1 MSTNRRLAPGM
12 IVYPH
17 KKHSAIG
24 KGIKGFFMLR
34 YETTPRA
41 LLGDR
46 KAKESFKRSCGP
58 GLIVFLLL
66 LLLFI
71 LFCFI
76 QTGDEWVVRERGI
89 GIFSWDL
96 SNYVEYG

>member
-17 KKHSAIG
+17 KEHSAIG

-46 KAKESFKRSCGP
+46 KAKESFKSLSGP
-58 GLIVFLLL
+58 GLIV
-66 LLLFI
+66 
-71 LFCFI
+71 LFCLF
-76 QTGDEWVVRERGI
+76 TLAMSG
-89 GIFSWDL
+89 
-96 SNYVEYG
+96 

>member
-46 KAKESFKRSCGP
+46 KAKESFKGLCGP
-58 GLIVFLLL
+58 GLIGFFVAAVVGFV
-66 LLLFI
+66 LFY
-71 LFCFI
+71 
-76 QTGDEWVVRERGI
+76 
-89 GIFSWDL
+89 
-96 SNYVEYG
+96 SNW

>member
-12 IVYPH
+12 IVYSH

-46 KAKESFKRSCGP
+46 KAKESFKCSCGP
-58 GLIVFLLL
+58 GLIGFFVAVVCFV
-66 LLLFI
+66 LFYS
-71 LFCFI
+71 
-76 QTGDEWVVRERGI
+76 DW
-89 GIFSWDL
+89 
-96 SNYVEYG
+96 